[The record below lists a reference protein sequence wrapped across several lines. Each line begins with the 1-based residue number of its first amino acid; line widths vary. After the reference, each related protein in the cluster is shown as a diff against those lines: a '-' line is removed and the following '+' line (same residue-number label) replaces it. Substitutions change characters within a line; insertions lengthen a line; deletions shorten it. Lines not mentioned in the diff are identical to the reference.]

1 MIATV
6 FSMLCLCPYFAKI
19 SFMFL
24 YEWDRKEKNEIDGK
38 CLKSKISKDFGQD
51 WLFFYGS

>member
-38 CLKSKISKDFGQD
+38 CLKSKISKYFGQH
-51 WLFFYGS
+51 WLFFLW